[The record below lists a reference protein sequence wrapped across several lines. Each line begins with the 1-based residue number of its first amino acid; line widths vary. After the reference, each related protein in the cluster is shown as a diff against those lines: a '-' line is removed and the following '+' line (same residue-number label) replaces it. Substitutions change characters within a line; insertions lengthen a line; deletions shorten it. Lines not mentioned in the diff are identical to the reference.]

1 MFSNIILKCPVGMFC
16 KKTINGIF
24 INKKGDYIMKEKV
37 MLTGVRPS
45 GNLTLGN
52 YLGAIKNFVD
62 RQDIYKSY
70 IFIADLHAITSP
82 QNPQKL
88 KEAVQNCVAMYL
100 ACGID
105 PNKTI
110 VFRQSDVLEH
120 GTLGFIM
127 TFQTKMGELNRM
139 TQFKHK
145 SQLQR
150 SEGIDTGLF
159 VYPSLMVADILL
171 YNTSIVPVGK
181 DQQQHVELT
190 RDLAERFNKRY
201 GETFLMPDV
210 YIAPVGNKILNLQNP
225 LEKMNK
231 SDNGDNKGTIFLM
244 DDIEIARKKIMGAKT
259 DSFRKIHFDEENQPG
274 ISNLMSILSKITN
287 ESLESIEERYHGKG
301 YGEFKKEVAESV
313 TNLLKEIQSRFK
325 KFNDKNLLDE
335 ILSNG
340 AKQAQVVANET
351 LKRATQALGLN

>member
-1 MFSNIILKCPVGMFC
+1 
-16 KKTINGIF
+16 
-24 INKKGDYIMKEKV
+24 MKEKV

-45 GNLTLGN
+45 GNITLGN

-62 RQDIYKSY
+62 RQDTYKSY

-88 KEAVQNCVAMYL
+88 KEAVYNCVAMYL

-110 VFRQSDVLEH
+110 VFKQSDVLEH
-120 GTLGFIM
+120 GALGFIM

-145 SQLQR
+145 SQSQR
-150 SEGIDTGLF
+150 KEGVDTGLF
-159 VYPSLMVADILL
+159 VYPTLMVADILL

-244 DDIEIARKKIMGAKT
+244 DNVETVKKKIMSAKT
-259 DSFRKIHFDEENQPG
+259 DSLGIVHFDEENQPG

-287 ESLESIEERYHGKG
+287 ESFESIGARYKGKG
-301 YGEFKKEVAESV
+301 YGEFKKEVSEVVA
-313 TNLLKEIQSRFK
+313 NLLSEIQTRFK
-325 KFNDKNLLDE
+325 KFNDRNLLDE

-351 LKRATQALGLN
+351 LKRATKALGLN